1 MKHHNWSLAASCA
14 FLSFVLL
21 PAALTAQ
28 PGQQD
33 DGRYM
38 VQFRQIGPAEAAAIR
53 SAGGTPIHQFPD
65 LNVIAARLPDA
76 ALQAL
81 QRNPNVVAI
90 ETDPRRYPSA
100 QVTPYGIPMVEADQ
114 VAGPLTANRKIC
126 VIDSGFYAVH
136 QDLSSVPAV
145 ADKTGDFTDKCG
157 HGTHVAGTIAALNNT
172 DGVVGVIGNGKV
184 ALHIVKVFG
193 DNCAWSY
200 SSDLI
205 AAASAC
211 EKAAANVISM
221 SLGGGLKSTFEEQK
235 FNALYDAGFLSV
247 AAAGNG
253 GNTRHHYPAS
263 YSSVISV
270 AALDSNKNHASFSQ
284 RTNQVE
290 LAAPGVGVL
299 STVPWVGA
307 TVSGNNT
314 TYRGSGIEGAATTTA
329 AGRSGALV
337 NGGLCTSASAWNG
350 AVVLCERGTNSFYEK
365 VINAQN
371 GGARA
376 AVIYNNVSG
385 GFAGTLGTGNTSAI
399 PAISLSRE
407 DGLALASWTGTST
420 VVNSKD
426 AGSGYEAWDG
436 TSMATP
442 HVSGVA
448 ALIWS
453 YNPSWSNAQIRDA
466 LQKTAE
472 DLGTAGRDNAYGYG
486 LVRAKAALDYL
497 TGGGTPPPP
506 PATIT
511 LQAQK
516 SKVKGVNTVA
526 LTWTGSAATSFQVK
540 RDGATI
546 ATVSATSYTDSP
558 GKGGGSFTYQVCESG
573 GTATCSNVVT
583 VTF

>member
-1 MKHHNWSLAASCA
+1 
-14 FLSFVLL
+14 VLV
-21 PAALTAQ
+21 PGALMAQ
-28 PGQQD
+28 PPGDGQG

-38 VQFRQIGPAEAAAIR
+38 VQFRQAGPAEAAAIR

-65 LNVIAARLPDA
+65 LNVIAARLPNA

-81 QRNPNVVAI
+81 QRNPNVLSI
-90 ETDPRRYPSA
+90 EVDPRRYPSA
-100 QVTPYGIPMVEADQ
+100 QVTPYGITMVEADQ
-114 VAGPLTANRKIC
+114 VSSASAGNRKVCI
-126 VIDSGFYAVH
+126 IDSGYYRAH
-136 QDLSSVPAV
+136 ADLQTASVAASPNAG
-145 ADKTGDFTDKCG
+145 TGDPFTDRCG

-172 DGVVGVIGNGKV
+172 DGVVGVVGTGNLS
-184 ALHIVKVFG
+184 LHIVKVFG
-193 DNCAWSY
+193 DSCAWAY

-205 AAASAC
+205 AAATAC
-211 EKAAANVISM
+211 ESAGANVISM
-221 SLGGGLKSTFEEQK
+221 SLGGSFKNRFEEQK
-235 FNALYDAGFLSV
+235 FNSLYNNGRLSV
-247 AAAGNG
+247 AAAGNNG
-253 GNTRHHYPAS
+253 STSHSYPAS

-270 AALDSNKNHASFSQ
+270 AAIDSTKTVAAFSQ
-284 RTNQVE
+284 KNNQVE

-307 TVSGNNT
+307 TVTGNST
-314 TYRGSGIEGAATTTA
+314 TYRGSGIEGAATTNA

-337 NGGLCTSASAWNG
+337 NGGLCTSAGAWTG

-399 PAISLSRE
+399 PAVALSRE
-407 DGLALASWTGTST
+407 DGMALASWNGTST

-442 HVSGVA
+442 HVAGVA

-453 YNPSWSNAQIRDA
+453 QNPGLTNAQIRDA

-472 DLGTAGRDNAYGYG
+472 DLGTAGRDNSYGYG

-497 TGGGTPPPP
+497 TGGSPPPPPPPP
-506 PATIT
+506 PAAIS
-511 LQAQK
+511 LEVAQQY
-516 SKVKGVNTVA
+516 KVKGTNTVD
-526 LTWTGSAATSFQVK
+526 LRWSGSTATSFDVK
-540 RDGATI
+540 RSGMKI
-546 ATVSATSYTDSP
+546 ATVSATTFTDSI
-558 GKGGGSFTYQVCESG
+558 GKGAGSYTYQVCEAGSS
-573 GTATCSNVVT
+573 TCSNTVT